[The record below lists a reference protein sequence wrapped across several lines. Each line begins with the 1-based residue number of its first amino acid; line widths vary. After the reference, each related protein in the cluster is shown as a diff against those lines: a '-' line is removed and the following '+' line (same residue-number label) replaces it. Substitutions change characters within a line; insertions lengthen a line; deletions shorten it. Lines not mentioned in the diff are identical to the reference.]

1 MSAFISVSYTH
12 LMAAVLPGNR
22 VLPFADLA
30 VVTFRVALVVA
41 VTRGNLFKNIIMGL
55 VCTGAILLAGTA
67 TAPVL
72 TELAL
77 SVGLDL
83 GEGPV
88 SYPHLYSHTGWPS
101 TSTVPFVA
109 S

>member
-1 MSAFISVSYTH
+1 
-12 LMAAVLPGNR
+12 
-22 VLPFADLA
+22 
-30 VVTFRVALVVA
+30 
-41 VTRGNLFKNIIMGL
+41 MGL

-83 GEGPV
+83 GEGLITSFAATSLTV
-88 SYPHLYSHTGWPS
+88 SFLVYKAFISNLYIS
-101 TSTVPFVA
+101 VPLLVLVVGGTWMVMSRINKKKA
-109 S
+109 EMAAQGEQA